1 MSCYIRIVG
10 LIYDVFW
17 CLRNIDYWWS
27 RDNHSSA
34 EGCKR
39 FRLERDRHCMEREFT
54 VYTTERTR
62 FRLER
67 DRHCIEREFTVY
79 TTERTCS
86 ILLRA
91 VKGLDYRE
99 IGTALRENL
108 LSAYNRGPAQFCSGS
123 LYMHF
128 CRGL

>member
-1 MSCYIRIVG
+1 M
-10 LIYDVFW
+10 
-17 CLRNIDYWWS
+17 
-27 RDNHSSA
+27 
-34 EGCKR
+34 
-39 FRLERDRHCMEREFT
+39 REFT
-54 VYTTERTR
+54 VYTTERTCSVLPRAVKCFDYREIGTALRGNLLSAYNREVLLRAVKR
-62 FRLER
+62 FRLQR
-67 DRHCIEREFTVY
+67 DGHCIEREFTVY